1 MTVTA
6 LIPARL
12 NSTRLEKKLI
22 KNLDGIPLIVRTYQ
36 NICSTKLFDEVV
48 VVTDSDEIINVL
60 KEFDIKF
67 LKSKQDHNTGT
78 DRIAEFSKRFK
89 SDIIIN
95 VQGDEPFV
103 LKEDLSK
110 IINTFKNDIEN
121 TINVVSLM
129 TKLISA
135 EEINNPNNV
144 KVVVDKNN
152 NALMFSRSIIPYKR
166 VENNVNYFKHI
177 GIYAFRNSFL
187 NKFKKFKQTNL
198 ELTEM
203 IEALRIIE
211 HGYNIHMIEIDHEQI
226 SIDTIDDFNK
236 AKSMLNKKW

>member
-22 KNLDGIPLIVRTYQ
+22 KNLGGIPVIVRTYQ

-48 VVTDSDEIINVL
+48 VVTDSDDIINVL
-60 KEFDIKF
+60 KEYDIKF
-67 LKSKQDHNTGT
+67 LKSKEDHNTGT
-78 DRIAEFSKRFK
+78 DRIAEFSKKFK

-121 TINVVSLM
+121 KINVISLM
-129 TKLISA
+129 TKLISV

-152 NALMFSRSIIPYKR
+152 NSLMFSRSIIPYKR

-236 AKSMLNKKW
+236 AKSMLNKK

>member
-1 MTVTA
+1 MTVSA

-22 KNLDGIPLIVRTYQ
+22 KNLDGIPIIVRTYQ

-67 LKSKQDHNTGT
+67 LKSKEDHNTGT
-78 DRIAEFSKRFK
+78 DRIAEFSNKFK

-121 TINVVSLM
+121 KINVISLM
-129 TKLISA
+129 TKLISI

-152 NALMFSRSIIPYKR
+152 NSLMFSRAIIPYKR

-203 IEALRIIE
+203 IEALRVIE

-236 AKSMLNKKW
+236 AKSMLNKK

>member
-1 MTVTA
+1 MTVSA

-22 KNLDGIPLIVRTYQ
+22 KNLDGIPIIVRTYQ

-67 LKSKQDHNTGT
+67 LKSKEDHNTGT
-78 DRIAEFSKRFK
+78 DRIAEFSNKFK

-166 VENNVNYFKHI
+166 VKNNVNYFKHI

-236 AKSMLNKKW
+236 AKSMLNKK

>member
-1 MTVTA
+1 MTVSA

-22 KNLDGIPLIVRTYQ
+22 KNLEGIPLIVRTYL
-36 NICSTKLFDEVV
+36 NICSTKLFDEVY
-48 VVTDSDEIINVL
+48 VVTNSDEIINIL
-60 KEFDIKF
+60 KEFNIKF
-67 LKSKQDHNTGT
+67 LKSKKHHNTGT
-78 DRIAEFSKRFK
+78 DRIAEFSNKFN

-103 LKEDLSK
+103 LKEDLLR
-110 IINTFKNDIEN
+110 IINKFKSDIQN
-121 TINVVSLM
+121 KINVISLM
-129 TKLISA
+129 TKLTSD
-135 EEINNPNNV
+135 EEIPNPNNV

-152 NALMFSRSIIPYKR
+152 NSLLFSRSIIPFNR
-166 VENNVNYFKHI
+166 VENDINYYKHI

-198 ELTEM
+198 ELSEM

-211 HGYNIHMIEIDHEQI
+211 NGYNIHMIEIDHEQI

-236 AKSMLNKKW
+236 AKSLLNKK

>member
-1 MTVTA
+1 MTVSA

-22 KNLDGIPLIVRTYQ
+22 KNLDGIPVIVRTYQ

-48 VVTDSDEIINVL
+48 VVTDSDDIINVL
-60 KEFDIKF
+60 KEYDIKF
-67 LKSKQDHNTGT
+67 LKSKEDHNTGT
-78 DRIAEFSKRFK
+78 DRIAEFSKKFK

-103 LKEDLSK
+103 LKDDLSK

-121 TINVVSLM
+121 KINVISLM
-129 TKLISA
+129 TKLISV

-152 NALMFSRSIIPYKR
+152 NSLMFSRSIIPYKR

-236 AKSMLNKKW
+236 AKSMLNKK

>member
-1 MTVTA
+1 MTVSA

-22 KNLDGIPLIVRTYQ
+22 KNLDGIPVIVRTYQ

-48 VVTDSDEIINVL
+48 VVTDSDDIINVL

-67 LKSKQDHNTGT
+67 LKSKEDHNTGT
-78 DRIAEFSKRFK
+78 DRIAEFSKKFK

-110 IINTFKNDIEN
+110 IINKFKNDIEN
-121 TINVVSLM
+121 KINVISLM
-129 TKLISA
+129 TKLISV

-152 NALMFSRSIIPYKR
+152 NSLMFSRSIIPYKR

-211 HGYNIHMIEIDHEQI
+211 HGYKIHMIEIDHEQI
-226 SIDTIDDFNK
+226 SIDTIEDFNK
-236 AKSMLNKKW
+236 AKSMLNKK

>member
-1 MTVTA
+1 MTVSA

-22 KNLDGIPLIVRTYQ
+22 KNLDGIPIIVRTYQ

-67 LKSKQDHNTGT
+67 LKSKEDHNTGT
-78 DRIAEFSKRFK
+78 DRIAEFSKKFK

-121 TINVVSLM
+121 KINVISLM
-129 TKLISA
+129 TKLISV

-152 NALMFSRSIIPYKR
+152 NSLMFSRSIIPYKR
-166 VENNVNYFKHI
+166 VENKVNYFKHI

-226 SIDTIDDFNK
+226 SIDTIEDFNK
-236 AKSMLNKKW
+236 AKSMLNKK

>member
-1 MTVTA
+1 MTVSA

-22 KNLDGIPLIVRTYQ
+22 KNLGGIPVIVRTYQ

-48 VVTDSDEIINVL
+48 VVTDSDDIINVL

-67 LKSKQDHNTGT
+67 LKSKEDHNTGT
-78 DRIAEFSKRFK
+78 DRIAEFSKKFK

-121 TINVVSLM
+121 KINVISLM
-129 TKLISA
+129 TKLISV

-152 NALMFSRSIIPYKR
+152 NSLMFSRSIIPYNR

-211 HGYNIHMIEIDHEQI
+211 HGYKIHMIEIDHEQI
-226 SIDTIDDFNK
+226 SIDTIEDFNK

>member
-1 MTVTA
+1 MTVSA

-22 KNLDGIPLIVRTYQ
+22 KNLDGIPIIVRTYQ

-60 KEFDIKF
+60 KEFVIKF
-67 LKSKQDHNTGT
+67 LKSKEDHNTGT
-78 DRIAEFSKRFK
+78 DRIAEFSNKFK

-166 VENNVNYFKHI
+166 VKNNVNYFKHI

-211 HGYNIHMIEIDHEQI
+211 HGYNMIETNHEQI
-226 SIDTIDDFNK
+226 SIDTIYDFNK
-236 AKSMLNKKW
+236 AKSMLNKK

>member
-1 MTVTA
+1 MTVSA

-22 KNLDGIPLIVRTYQ
+22 KNLGGIPVIVRTYQ

-48 VVTDSDEIINVL
+48 VVTDSDDIINVL

-67 LKSKQDHNTGT
+67 LKSKEDHNTGT
-78 DRIAEFSKRFK
+78 DRIAEFSKKFK

-121 TINVVSLM
+121 KINVISLM
-129 TKLISA
+129 TKLISV

-152 NALMFSRSIIPYKR
+152 NSLMFSRSIIPYKR

-177 GIYAFRNSFL
+177 GIYAFRNLFL

-236 AKSMLNKKW
+236 AKSMLNKK

>member
-1 MTVTA
+1 MTVSA

-22 KNLDGIPLIVRTYQ
+22 KNLDGIPVIVRTYQ

-48 VVTDSDEIINVL
+48 VVTDSDDIINVL

-67 LKSKQDHNTGT
+67 LKSKEDHNTGT
-78 DRIAEFSKRFK
+78 DRIAEFSKKFK

-121 TINVVSLM
+121 KINVISLM
-129 TKLISA
+129 TKLISV

-152 NALMFSRSIIPYKR
+152 NSLMFSRSIIPYKR

-236 AKSMLNKKW
+236 AKSLLNKK

>member
-1 MTVTA
+1 MTVSA

-22 KNLDGIPLIVRTYQ
+22 KNLDGIPVIVRTYQ

-67 LKSKQDHNTGT
+67 LKSKEDHNTGT
-78 DRIAEFSKRFK
+78 DRIAEFSKKFK

-110 IINTFKNDIEN
+110 IINKFKNDIEN
-121 TINVVSLM
+121 KINVISLM
-129 TKLISA
+129 TKLISV

-152 NALMFSRSIIPYKR
+152 NSLMFSRSIIPYKR

-226 SIDTIDDFNK
+226 SIDTIEDFNK
-236 AKSMLNKKW
+236 AKSMLNKK

>member
-1 MTVTA
+1 MTVSA

-22 KNLDGIPLIVRTYQ
+22 KNLGGIPVIVRTYQ

-48 VVTDSDEIINVL
+48 VVTDSDDIINVL
-60 KEFDIKF
+60 KEYDIKF
-67 LKSKQDHNTGT
+67 LKSKEDHNTGT
-78 DRIAEFSKRFK
+78 DRIAEFSKKFK

-121 TINVVSLM
+121 KINVISLM
-129 TKLISA
+129 TKLISV

-152 NALMFSRSIIPYKR
+152 NSLMFSRSIIPYKR
-166 VENNVNYFKHI
+166 VENNFNYFKHI

-226 SIDTIDDFNK
+226 SIDTIDDFNR
-236 AKSMLNKKW
+236 AKSMLNKK

>member
-1 MTVTA
+1 MTVSA

-22 KNLDGIPLIVRTYQ
+22 KNLGGIPLIVRTYQ

-67 LKSKQDHNTGT
+67 LKSKEDHNTGT
-78 DRIAEFSKRFK
+78 DRIAEFSKKFK

-121 TINVVSLM
+121 KINVISLM
-129 TKLISA
+129 TKLISV

-152 NALMFSRSIIPYKR
+152 NSLMFSRSIIPYKR

-236 AKSMLNKKW
+236 AKSMLNKK

>member
-1 MTVTA
+1 MTVSA

-22 KNLDGIPLIVRTYQ
+22 KNLGGIPVIVRTYQ
-36 NICSTKLFDEVV
+36 NIYSTKLFDEVV
-48 VVTDSDEIINVL
+48 VVTDSDDIINVL

-67 LKSKQDHNTGT
+67 LKSKEDHNTGT
-78 DRIAEFSKRFK
+78 DRIAEFSKKFK

-121 TINVVSLM
+121 KINVISLM
-129 TKLISA
+129 TKLISV

-152 NALMFSRSIIPYKR
+152 NSLMFSRSIIPYKR

-236 AKSMLNKKW
+236 AKSMLNKK

>member
-1 MTVTA
+1 MTVSA

-22 KNLDGIPLIVRTYQ
+22 KNLGGIPVIVRTYQ

-48 VVTDSDEIINVL
+48 VVTDSDDIINVL

-67 LKSKQDHNTGT
+67 LKSKEDHNTGT
-78 DRIAEFSKRFK
+78 DRIAEFSKKFK

-121 TINVVSLM
+121 KINVISLM
-129 TKLISA
+129 TKLISV

-152 NALMFSRSIIPYKR
+152 NSLMFSRAIIPYKR

-226 SIDTIDDFNK
+226 SIDTIEDFNK
-236 AKSMLNKKW
+236 AKSMLNKK

>member
-1 MTVTA
+1 MTVSA

-22 KNLDGIPLIVRTYQ
+22 KNLGGIPVIVRTYQ

-48 VVTDSDEIINVL
+48 VVTDSDDIINVL

-67 LKSKQDHNTGT
+67 LKSKEDHNTGT
-78 DRIAEFSKRFK
+78 DRIAEFSKKFK

-110 IINTFKNDIEN
+110 IINKFKNDIEN
-121 TINVVSLM
+121 KINVISLM
-129 TKLISA
+129 TKLISV

-152 NALMFSRSIIPYKR
+152 NSLMFSRAIIPYKR

-236 AKSMLNKKW
+236 AKSMLNKK

>member
-1 MTVTA
+1 MTVSA

-22 KNLDGIPLIVRTYQ
+22 KNLGGIPVIVRTYQ

-48 VVTDSDEIINVL
+48 VVTDSVDIINVL
-60 KEFDIKF
+60 KEYDIKF
-67 LKSKQDHNTGT
+67 LKSKEDHNTGT
-78 DRIAEFSKRFK
+78 DRIAEFSKKFK

-121 TINVVSLM
+121 KINVVSLM
-129 TKLISA
+129 TKLISV

-152 NALMFSRSIIPYKR
+152 NSLMFSRAVIPYKR

-236 AKSMLNKKW
+236 AKSMFNKK

>member
-1 MTVTA
+1 MTVSA

-22 KNLDGIPLIVRTYQ
+22 KNLGGIPVIVRTYQ

-48 VVTDSDEIINVL
+48 VVTDSDDIINVL
-60 KEFDIKF
+60 KEYDIKF
-67 LKSKQDHNTGT
+67 LKSKEDHNTGT
-78 DRIAEFSKRFK
+78 DRIAEFSKKFK

-103 LKEDLSK
+103 LKDDLSK

-121 TINVVSLM
+121 KINVISLM
-129 TKLISA
+129 TKLISV

-152 NALMFSRSIIPYKR
+152 NSLMFSRSIIPYKR

-198 ELTEM
+198 ERTEM

-236 AKSMLNKKW
+236 AKSMLNKK

>member
-1 MTVTA
+1 MTVSA

-22 KNLDGIPLIVRTYQ
+22 KNLDGIPVIVRTYQ
-36 NICSTKLFDEVV
+36 NICSTKLFNEVV

-89 SDIIIN
+89 IDIIIN

-121 TINVVSLM
+121 KINVISLM
-129 TKLISA
+129 TRLISPD
-135 EEINNPNNV
+135 EINNPNNV

-152 NALMFSRSIIPYKR
+152 NSLMFSRSIIPYKR

-226 SIDTIDDFNK
+226 SIDTIEDFNK
-236 AKSMLNKKW
+236 AKSMLNKK

>member
-1 MTVTA
+1 MTVSA

-22 KNLDGIPLIVRTYQ
+22 KNLNGIPVIVRTYQ

-48 VVTDSDEIINVL
+48 VVTDSYEIINVL
-60 KEFDIKF
+60 KEFDVKF
-67 LKSKQDHNTGT
+67 LKSKEDHNTGT
-78 DRIAEFSKRFK
+78 DRIAEFSKKFK

-95 VQGDEPFV
+95 VQADEPFV
-103 LKEDLSK
+103 LKEDLLK
-110 IINTFKNDIEN
+110 IINKFKNDIEN
-121 TINVVSLM
+121 KINVISLM
-129 TKLISA
+129 TNLISI
-135 EEINNPNNV
+135 EEIKNPNNV

-152 NALMFSRSIIPYKR
+152 NSLLFSRSIIPFQR

-198 ELTEM
+198 ELAEM

-211 HGYNIHMIEIDHEQI
+211 NGYNIHMIEIDHEQI

-236 AKSMLNKKW
+236 AKSMLNKK

>member
-1 MTVTA
+1 MTVSA

-22 KNLDGIPLIVRTYQ
+22 KNLDGIPVIVRTYQ

-67 LKSKQDHNTGT
+67 LKSKEDHNTGT
-78 DRIAEFSKRFK
+78 DRIAEFSKKFK

-110 IINTFKNDIEN
+110 IINKFKNDIEN
-121 TINVVSLM
+121 KINVISLM
-129 TKLISA
+129 TKLISI

-152 NALMFSRSIIPYKR
+152 NSLMFSRAIIPYKR

-236 AKSMLNKKW
+236 AKSMLNKK

>member
-1 MTVTA
+1 MTVSA

-22 KNLDGIPLIVRTYQ
+22 KNLDGIPIIVRTYQ

-67 LKSKQDHNTGT
+67 LKSKEDHNTGT
-78 DRIAEFSKRFK
+78 DRIAEFSNKFK

-121 TINVVSLM
+121 KINVISLM

-236 AKSMLNKKW
+236 AKSMLNKK

>member
-1 MTVTA
+1 MTVSA

-22 KNLDGIPLIVRTYQ
+22 KNLGGIPVIVRTYQ

-48 VVTDSDEIINVL
+48 VVTDSDDIINVL
-60 KEFDIKF
+60 KEYDIKF
-67 LKSKQDHNTGT
+67 LKSKEDHNTGT
-78 DRIAEFSKRFK
+78 DRIAEFSKKFK

-121 TINVVSLM
+121 KINVISLM
-129 TKLISA
+129 TKLISV

-152 NALMFSRSIIPYKR
+152 NSLMFSRSIIPYKR

-211 HGYNIHMIEIDHEQI
+211 HGYKIHMIEIDHEQI
-226 SIDTIDDFNK
+226 SIDTIEDFNK
-236 AKSMLNKKW
+236 AKSMLNKK

>member
-1 MTVTA
+1 MTVSA

-22 KNLDGIPLIVRTYQ
+22 KNLDGIPIIVRTYQ

-67 LKSKQDHNTGT
+67 LKSKEDHNTGT
-78 DRIAEFSKRFK
+78 DRIAEFSNKFK

-152 NALMFSRSIIPYKR
+152 NSLMFSRSIIPYKR
-166 VENNVNYFKHI
+166 VKNNINYFKHI

-211 HGYNIHMIEIDHEQI
+211 HGYKIHMIE
-226 SIDTIDDFNK
+226 TVRK
-236 AKSMLNKKW
+236 L

>member
-1 MTVTA
+1 MTVSA

-22 KNLDGIPLIVRTYQ
+22 KNLGGIPVIVRTYQ

-48 VVTDSDEIINVL
+48 VVTDSDDIINVL

-67 LKSKQDHNTGT
+67 LKSKEDHNTGT
-78 DRIAEFSKRFK
+78 DRIAEFSKKFK

-121 TINVVSLM
+121 KINVISLM
-129 TKLISA
+129 TKLISV

-152 NALMFSRSIIPYKR
+152 NSLMFSRSIIPYKR
-166 VENNVNYFKHI
+166 VESNVNYFKHI

-236 AKSMLNKKW
+236 AKSMLNKK

>member
-1 MTVTA
+1 MTVSA

-22 KNLDGIPLIVRTYQ
+22 KNLDGIPVIVRTYQ

-67 LKSKQDHNTGT
+67 LKSKEDHNTGT
-78 DRIAEFSKRFK
+78 DRIAEFSKKFK

-121 TINVVSLM
+121 KINVISLM
-129 TKLISA
+129 TKLISV

-152 NALMFSRSIIPYKR
+152 NSLMFSRSIIPYKR
-166 VENNVNYFKHI
+166 VENNFNYYKHI

-236 AKSMLNKKW
+236 AKSMLNKK

>member
-1 MTVTA
+1 MTVSA

-36 NICSTKLFDEVV
+36 NICSTKLFDDVV
-48 VVTDSDEIINVL
+48 VVTDSDVIINVL

-67 LKSKQDHNTGT
+67 LKSKEDHNTGT
-78 DRIAEFSKRFK
+78 DRIAEFSKKFK

-121 TINVVSLM
+121 KINVISLM
-129 TKLISA
+129 TKLISV

-152 NALMFSRSIIPYKR
+152 NSLMFSRSIIPYNR
-166 VENNVNYFKHI
+166 VETNVNYFKHI

-236 AKSMLNKKW
+236 AKSMLNKK

>member
-1 MTVTA
+1 MTFSA

-22 KNLDGIPLIVRTYQ
+22 KNLGGIPVIVRTYQ

-48 VVTDSDEIINVL
+48 VVTDSDDIINVL
-60 KEFDIKF
+60 KEYDIKF
-67 LKSKQDHNTGT
+67 LKSKEDHNTGT
-78 DRIAEFSKRFK
+78 DRIAEFSKKFK

-103 LKEDLSK
+103 LKDDLSK

-121 TINVVSLM
+121 KINVISLM
-129 TKLISA
+129 TKLISV

-152 NALMFSRSIIPYKR
+152 NSLMFSRSIIPYKR

-236 AKSMLNKKW
+236 AKSMLNKK

>member
-1 MTVTA
+1 MTVSA

-22 KNLDGIPLIVRTYQ
+22 KNLGGIPVIVRTYQ

-48 VVTDSDEIINVL
+48 VVTDSDDIINVL

-67 LKSKQDHNTGT
+67 LKSKEDHNTGT
-78 DRIAEFSKRFK
+78 DRIAEFSKKFK

-121 TINVVSLM
+121 KINVISLM
-129 TKLISA
+129 TKLISD

-152 NALMFSRSIIPYKR
+152 NSLMFSRSIIPYKR

-187 NKFKKFKQTNL
+187 NKFKKFKQSNL

-236 AKSMLNKKW
+236 AKSMLNKK

>member
-1 MTVTA
+1 MTVSA

-22 KNLDGIPLIVRTYQ
+22 KNLDGIPVIVRTYQ
-36 NICSTKLFDEVV
+36 NICSTKLFNEVV

-67 LKSKQDHNTGT
+67 LKSKEDHNTGT
-78 DRIAEFSKRFK
+78 DRIAEFSKKFK

-121 TINVVSLM
+121 KINVISLM
-129 TKLISA
+129 TKLISV

-152 NALMFSRSIIPYKR
+152 NSLMFSRSIIPYKR

-236 AKSMLNKKW
+236 AKSMLNKK

>member
-1 MTVTA
+1 MTVSA

-22 KNLDGIPLIVRTYQ
+22 KNLDGIPIIVRTYQ

-67 LKSKQDHNTGT
+67 LKSKEDHNTGT
-78 DRIAEFSKRFK
+78 DRIAEFSNKFK

-166 VENNVNYFKHI
+166 VKNNVNYFKHI

-211 HGYNIHMIEIDHEQI
+211 YGYNIHMIEVDHEQI

-236 AKSMLNKKW
+236 AKSMLNKK

>member
-1 MTVTA
+1 MTVSA

-22 KNLDGIPLIVRTYQ
+22 KNLDGIPIIVRTYQ

-67 LKSKQDHNTGT
+67 LKSKEDHNTGT
-78 DRIAEFSKRFK
+78 DRIAEFSKKFK

-121 TINVVSLM
+121 KINVISLM
-129 TKLISA
+129 TRLISPD
-135 EEINNPNNV
+135 EINNPNNV

-152 NALMFSRSIIPYKR
+152 NSIMFSRSIIPYKR

-211 HGYNIHMIEIDHEQI
+211 HGYKIHMIETNHEQI

-236 AKSMLNKKW
+236 AKSMLNKK

>member
-1 MTVTA
+1 MTVSA

-22 KNLDGIPLIVRTYQ
+22 KNLGGIPVIVRTYQ

-48 VVTDSDEIINVL
+48 VVTDSDDIINVL

-67 LKSKQDHNTGT
+67 LKSKEDHNTGT
-78 DRIAEFSKRFK
+78 DRIAEFSKKFK

-121 TINVVSLM
+121 KINVISLM
-129 TKLISA
+129 TKLISV

-152 NALMFSRSIIPYKR
+152 NSLMFSRSIIPYKR
-166 VENNVNYFKHI
+166 VENNFNYFKHI

-236 AKSMLNKKW
+236 AKSMLNKK

>member
-1 MTVTA
+1 MTVSA

-22 KNLDGIPLIVRTYQ
+22 KNLDGIPVIVRTYQ
-36 NICSTKLFDEVV
+36 NICSTKLFNEVV

-67 LKSKQDHNTGT
+67 LKSKEDHNTGT
-78 DRIAEFSKRFK
+78 DRIAEFSKKFK

-121 TINVVSLM
+121 KINVISLM
-129 TKLISA
+129 TKLISI

-152 NALMFSRSIIPYKR
+152 NSLMFSRSIIPYKR

-236 AKSMLNKKW
+236 AKSMLNKK

>member
-1 MTVTA
+1 MTVSA

-22 KNLDGIPLIVRTYQ
+22 KNLDGIPVIVRTYQ

-67 LKSKQDHNTGT
+67 LKSKEDHTTGT
-78 DRIAEFSKRFK
+78 DRIAEFSKKFK

-121 TINVVSLM
+121 KINVISLM
-129 TKLISA
+129 TKLITV

-152 NALMFSRSIIPYKR
+152 NSLMFSRSIIPYKR

-177 GIYAFRNSFL
+177 GVYAFRNSFL

-236 AKSMLNKKW
+236 AKSMLNKK

>member
-1 MTVTA
+1 MTVSA

-22 KNLDGIPLIVRTYQ
+22 KNLDGIPVIVRTYQ
-36 NICSTKLFDEVV
+36 NIRSTKLFDEVV

-67 LKSKQDHNTGT
+67 LKSKEDHNTGT
-78 DRIAEFSKRFK
+78 DRIAEFSKKFK

-121 TINVVSLM
+121 KINVISLM
-129 TKLISA
+129 TKLISV

-152 NALMFSRSIIPYKR
+152 NSLMFSRAIIPYKR

-236 AKSMLNKKW
+236 AKSMLNKK